1 MKIARM
7 PGCHLTYC
15 TNIHPGES
23 WDEVFAQ
30 FRKFLPAVKH
40 AVSPDKNFGV
50 GARFSAQ
57 AVSELLVDD
66 NLSTLKSWL
75 IENGLYVFTL
85 NGFPYG
91 RFHQGRVKEK
101 VYLPD
106 WSSPERLEYSKQ
118 LAVVLAKLLPVEC
131 DGTISTVPVGLKSN
145 FQNKER
151 VVGAVRNLF
160 NIVVFL
166 IELYEQTGKK
176 VRLALEPE
184 PGCYL
189 ETSEDVISFFADY
202 LLSENDRDWMISSL
216 SGAPPPSPELL
227 LQYLGICL
235 DTCHASVMYE
245 KPKDVVKILTEKGI
259 GIFKTQLT
267 AALSVEKIDIEGL
280 MLLQQLADSVYFHQ
294 TSISDANHHKEFF
307 LDLPEALEQLSIG
320 ESIRIHYHVPVFAE
334 VIGNLGTSQKELI
347 DFLDHFIET
356 PFCQHLEVETYT
368 FDVMPEGCRLGSV
381 AENITKE
388 LQWIAERIDR

>member
-1 MKIARM
+1 MRIARI

-23 WDEVFAQ
+23 WDQVFSQ

-40 AVSPDKNFGV
+40 SVSPDLNFGV

-57 AVSELLVDD
+57 AVSELLKDD
-66 NLSTLKSWL
+66 NLSVLKSWL

-118 LAVVLAKLLPVEC
+118 LAVVLAKLLPMEC

-145 FQNKER
+145 FQNKEK
-151 VVGAVRNLF
+151 VMGAVKNLF
-160 NIVVFL
+160 DIVAFL
-166 IELYEQTGKK
+166 IELHEQTGKR

-189 ETSEDVISFFADY
+189 ETSEDVVSFFADY
-202 LLSENDRDWMISSL
+202 LLSENGRDWLVPPL
-216 SGAPPPSPELL
+216 SGELPPPELL

-245 KPKDVVKILTEKGI
+245 KPKDVAKILIEKGI
-259 GIFKTQLT
+259 GIFKMQLT
-267 AALSVEKIDIEGL
+267 AALSVEKIDNDGL
-280 MLLQQLADSVYFHQ
+280 MLLQKLADPVYFHQ
-294 TSISDANHHKEFF
+294 TSISDAGRHKKFF
-307 LDLPEALEQLSIG
+307 LDLPEALEQISLG
-320 ESIRIHYHVPVFAE
+320 ESLRIHYHIPVFAE
-334 VIGNLGTSQKELI
+334 RIGNLGTSQKELI
-347 DFLDHFIET
+347 EFLDYFFAT

-368 FDVMPEGCRLGSV
+368 FDVMPEECRLDSV

-388 LQWIAERIDR
+388 LQWIVERIDR